1 MLSEP
6 AHGPSER
13 VDGSLAMRLAEQLR
27 ARNPVLR
34 SFFEREAPRLARA
47 AREMAE
53 RFGRGGRLYAF
64 GNGPYST
71 DAAHV
76 SVEFVHPVIVGKRAL
91 PALDVSA
98 APEPFVEALVGP
110 DDMAIGFGPPEG
122 DPAVASALRAA
133 RRKGAF
139 TVAWPGGG
147 TDSSKHTG
155 TDADAAADI
164 DADTDAEGGA
174 DYAVRAPGADA
185 HVHQEAFEVLG
196 HTLYESVHVFLE
208 HGRELGE
215 DVGASAFLYPY
226 LGAGQDDARDD
237 GAAIVADVAAS
248 VAAKARDGERL
259 REQVAAEQAGAIAA
273 AVEAMGARLSAGGR
287 LLVFGNGGSATD
299 ATDFAL
305 DCVAAEPGQRAL
317 PALSLAA
324 EPAVLSAIANDVG
337 HELTFVRQII
347 AQSRPADVAF
357 ALSTSGGSKNVVAA
371 LIEARRRG
379 LLTVALLGYDGGEI
393 VRRGLADHPIVVRCD
408 YVPRIQETQAAIYH
422 VVRRALGEP
431 ATGAE
436 RAAGG

>member
-1 MLSEP
+1 MLDEARRRTVSDH
-6 AHGPSER
+6 ADGALAAR
-13 VDGSLAMRLAEQLR
+13 VAVRLR
-27 ARNPVLR
+27 ARNPVVR
-34 SFFEREAPRLARA
+34 AFFEREATPLARA

-64 GNGPYST
+64 GQGPYAT

-98 APEPFVEALVGP
+98 APEAFAGALAGP

-122 DPAVASALRAA
+122 DLRVIGALRLA
-133 RRKGAF
+133 RRMGAF
-139 TVAWPGGG
+139 TLAWPG
-147 TDSSKHTG
+147 D
-155 TDADAAADI
+155 DADADH
-164 DADTDAEGGA
+164 
-174 DYAVRAPGADA
+174 AVRAPTGDA

-196 HTLYESVHVFLE
+196 HTLYESVHVFVE
-208 HGRELGE
+208 HARELGE

-226 LGAGQDDARDD
+226 LGPARGDTADIVDD
-237 GAAIVADVAAS
+237 VTAS
-248 VAAKARDGERL
+248 VLAKARDGERL
-259 REQVAAEQAGAIAA
+259 REQVAGEQSAAIAA
-273 AVEAMGARLSAGGR
+273 AVEAIGARLGAGGR
-287 LLVFGNGGSATD
+287 LLIFGNGGSATD

-305 DCVAAEPGQRAL
+305 DCVDAASGLRAL

-337 HELTFVRQII
+337 NELTFVRQII
-347 AQSRPADVAF
+347 AQSLPADVAF

-371 LIEARRRG
+371 LAEARARG

-408 YVPRIQETQAAIYH
+408 YIPRIQETQAAIYH
-422 VVRRALGEP
+422 VMRHAL
-431 ATGAE
+431 AE
-436 RAAGG
+436 